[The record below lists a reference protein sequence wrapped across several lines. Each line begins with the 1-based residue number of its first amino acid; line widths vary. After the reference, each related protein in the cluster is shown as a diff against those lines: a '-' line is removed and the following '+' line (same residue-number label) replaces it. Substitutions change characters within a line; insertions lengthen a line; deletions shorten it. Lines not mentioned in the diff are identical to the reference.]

1 MRRTFPK
8 GESGNPK
15 GRPKGIP
22 NKITTSVKED
32 VLEVYQ
38 NLGGKLGLEKWARL
52 STRNLSTFYGWM
64 MSKLLPASL
73 EVGGQ
78 DGGPVRVQ
86 LEKVITSID
95 PNGSNA
101 SGE

>member
-1 MRRTFPK
+1 MKRGLPK
-8 GESGNPK
+8 GISGNPK
-15 GRPKGIP
+15 GRPKGTP
-22 NKITTSVKED
+22 NKITASIKED
-32 VLEVYQ
+32 VLEVYR
-38 NLGGKLGLEKWARL
+38 NLGGKDGLEKWARL

-78 DGGPVRVQ
+78 DGAPIRVR

-95 PNGSNA
+95 PNGSG
-101 SGE
+101 GE